1 MTEQTRVPSLNR
13 RQLLA
18 ATAATG
24 VALTAGTATAAESI
38 SDLTDKPDLTGKSV
52 LITGCSSGF
61 GNLGAKLY
69 AELGAKVFATMRNLP
84 RAEGDALAKVAKD
97 NNLDITI
104 LELDVLSEDSVNKA
118 VAEAERLNGRAL
130 DVVVNNAGIGTGA
143 PVELQDLETMQLLF
157 DTNVMGYQR
166 VARAALPKMRAQKS
180 GLIVNVS
187 SQLGRVM
194 VPGMGF
200 YSSTKFAVESM
211 SEQLAYE
218 LVPHGVD
225 VTIVQPGGF
234 PTKIW
239 ENGNQYTA
247 PMLERADDERKAA
260 YQQLVDGAL
269 RNGGGSTDPMDV
281 PRGIALTI
289 AMAQGRRP
297 LRLPVHPGPKPQ
309 QAINQVSAQTQ
320 IAMLGN
326 SPFGP
331 WVKDVNGRS

>member
-1 MTEQTRVPSLNR
+1 MTEQTHAPSLNR

-24 VALTAGTATAAESI
+24 VALTAGTANAASAAADEG
-38 SDLTDKPDLTGKSV
+38 KPDLTGKSV

-61 GNLGAKLY
+61 GNLGAVY
-69 AELGAKVFATMRNLP
+69 YTELGAKVFATMRNLP
-84 RAEGDALAKVAKD
+84 RGEGEALAKAAKD
-97 NNLDITI
+97 KSLDITV
-104 LELDVLSEDSVNKA
+104 LELDVLSDDSVRKA
-118 VAEAERLNGRAL
+118 VAEAERLNGGAL
-130 DVVVNNAGIGTGA
+130 DVVINNAGIGTGA
-143 PVELQDLETMQLLF
+143 PVELQDIETMQLMF

-194 VPGMGF
+194 VPGMGL

-247 PMLERADDERKAA
+247 PMLERADEERKAA
-260 YQQLVDGAL
+260 YQALVDGAL

-281 PRGIALTI
+281 PRGIAEVI
-289 AMAQGRRP
+289 AKASGKRP
-297 LRLPVHPGPKPQ
+297 LRLPVHPGAKPQ
-309 QAINQVSAQTQ
+309 LGINQASAQTQ
-320 IAMLGN
+320 VAMLGN